1 MSNLFIIMG
10 APGSGKSTYLKHHAN
25 GKVISRDTIRFS
37 LLGENDDYFS
47 KEDEV
52 YHTFIKEICKSL
64 EENENTYVDAT
75 HLNKRSRYK
84 LYSAIGLNLL
94 EKTYVTIIYVN
105 VPLEICLE
113 RNAKREGRA
122 KVPEKELISMYG
134 ALEKPNLNTEPV
146 DEFIEVR
153 EFVEVK

>member
-1 MSNLFIIMG
+1 MIIFQKKM
-10 APGSGKSTYLKHHAN
+10 KYN
-25 GKVISRDTIRFS
+25 
-37 LLGENDDYFS
+37 
-47 KEDEV
+47 
-52 YHTFIKEICKSL
+52 HTFIKEICKSL

-94 EKTYVTIIYVN
+94 EKTYVTIIYIN
-105 VPLEICLE
+105 VPLELCLE

-122 KVPEKELISMYG
+122 KVPEKELISMYD